1 MHYLRVF
8 EGKFDDWFSGQSD
21 CDALLFHCF
30 GIDRQALD
38 TDIVKV
44 SVFECSTD
52 VEEAEAAAAHR
63 LTRHSSILAYCGA
76 RIFQADVSAWAI
88 DVSQTD
94 GTTGVK
100 CADDRHRNLQGSK
113 SAFRDLVR
121 SLLEK
126 VMSGEDRVRRIH
138 KSQMRHQVERFAQF
152 GGPPQIDG
160 QALARCQKA
169 LS

>member
-76 RIFQADVSAWAI
+76 RIFQADVSAWAVRPGHI
-88 DVSQTD
+88 VNRSP
-94 GTTGVK
+94 GTSFTPRRCPGCK
-100 CADDRHRNLQGSK
+100 
-113 SAFRDLVR
+113 
-121 SLLEK
+121 
-126 VMSGEDRVRRIH
+126 RVRRN
-138 KSQMRHQVERFAQF
+138 S
-152 GGPPQIDG
+152 G
-160 QALARCQKA
+160 
-169 LS
+169 